1 MDEGSPSAKTPLA
14 PTEELPF
21 ETAMTRLEG
30 IVQALE
36 RGDLALEAA
45 LAAFEQGVALSRH
58 CAAQLEVAERRIEVL
73 VREGAGFVARP
84 FAGPEDT
91 D

>member
-1 MDEGSPSAKTPLA
+1 MDEGSPSSKIPPG
-14 PTEELPF
+14 PTDELPF
-21 ETAMTRLEG
+21 ETALTRLEG

-36 RGDLALEAA
+36 RGDLELEAA
-45 LAAFEQGVALSRH
+45 LAAFEQGVALSRQ

-73 VREGAGFVARP
+73 VREGAGFAARP

>member
-1 MDEGSPSAKTPLA
+1 MDEGSPSVKIPPALTD
-14 PTEELPF
+14 ELPF
-21 ETAMTRLEG
+21 ETALTRLEG
-30 IVQALE
+30 IVQTLE
-36 RGDLALEAA
+36 KGDLELEAA

-73 VREGAGFVARP
+73 VREGAGFAARP
-84 FAGPEDT
+84 FSGPEET

>member
-1 MDEGSPSAKTPLA
+1 MDEGSASAKIPPASTDEP
-14 PTEELPF
+14 PF
-21 ETAMTRLEG
+21 ETALTRLEG
-30 IVQALE
+30 IIQALE
-36 RGDLALEAA
+36 KGDLELEAA
-45 LAAFEQGVALSRH
+45 LAAFEQGVALSRR

>member
-1 MDEGSPSAKTPLA
+1 MDEGSPSSKTPPSSTDA
-14 PTEELPF
+14 LPF
-21 ETAMTRLEG
+21 ETALTRLEG
-30 IVQALE
+30 IVQTLE
-36 RGDLALEAA
+36 KGELELEAA

-58 CAAQLEVAERRIEVL
+58 CAAQLEQAERRIEVL
-73 VREGAGFVARP
+73 VREGPGLATRP

>member
-1 MDEGSPSAKTPLA
+1 MDEGSPSAKTPPALTDA
-14 PTEELPF
+14 LPF
-21 ETAMTRLEG
+21 ETALARLEG

-36 RGDLALEAA
+36 KGDLELEAA

-58 CAAQLEVAERRIEVL
+58 CASQLEVAERRIEVL
-73 VREGAGFVARP
+73 VREGAGFAARP
-84 FAGPEDT
+84 FAGPEDA